1 MKNIKSIIIIAFL
14 VVFTTNAQ
22 EKMIKFNKGTLKI
35 CSSKNFEI
43 EGYDGDEVIIKSLK
57 DDKSA
62 AFATVTSSYSN
73 GNSYS
78 ISSSNKNYIRKEK
91 RKLLL
96 EKKKE
101 FFKKGNLV
109 RVDPKRTYTVAR
121 GKSNNLF
128 FSRTDAGKKEG
139 LKRLGKKQENKELG
153 IYFTIEQKN
162 GELIF
167 KDKTDGQV
175 VMFGN
180 EKYSIKIPNSIKLN
194 WDTSGCH
201 KSKSNMPFVM
211 YTSSVSSLT
220 NFNGEVEIS
229 TSLNNL
235 KLTDVTGPVSINSI
249 GGNVTVDFEKKKPL
263 KLYSIY
269 TNNGFIDITMPTVS
283 DVSVD
288 ANGAAIYSD
297 LNFIVL
303 SDTELDGQ
311 QHMKLKMKKGR
322 VKMKLEAGFGTIYLR
337 KKK

>member
-1 MKNIKSIIIIAFL
+1 MKNIKSLLIIALL
-14 VVFTTNAQ
+14 VIFATNAQ
-22 EKMIKFNKGTLKI
+22 EKKIKFSSGTLKI

-43 EGYDGDEVIIKSLK
+43 EGYDGKEVIIKSIHDNSK
-57 DDKSA
+57 VRFSNNR
-62 AFATVTSSYSN
+62 N
-73 GNSYS
+73 GNS
-78 ISSSNKNYIRKEK
+78 
-91 RKLLL
+91 
-96 EKKKE
+96 
-101 FFKKGNLV
+101 FTTKGSKTPKVVKGSKAANLSALAV
-109 RVDPKRTYTVAR
+109 LAGIELDSLR
-121 GKSNNLF
+121 SENLF
-128 FSRTDAGKKEG
+128 FLRNNSSKKKG

-153 IYFTIEQKN
+153 IYFTIEKKN

-303 SDTELDGQ
+303 SDTESDGQ

>member
-1 MKNIKSIIIIAFL
+1 MKYIKSILVIAFL
-14 VVFTTNAQ
+14 VVISTNGQ
-22 EKMIKFNKGTLKI
+22 EKKIKFSKGTLKI
-35 CSSKNFEI
+35 CSSKNFVI
-43 EGYDGDEVIIKSLK
+43 EGYDGKEVIIKSIHDTSKVRFSNNRNGYSFTTKEVKAAKLVK
-57 DDKSA
+57 GAKS
-62 AFATVTSSYSN
+62 V
-73 GNSYS
+73 
-78 ISSSNKNYIRKEK
+78 KNA
-91 RKLLL
+91 
-96 EKKKE
+96 KKA
-101 FFKKGNLV
+101 KGVIVSGTLNNNF
-109 RVDPKRTYTVAR
+109 TIAR

-139 LKRLGKKQENKELG
+139 LKRLGKKQENRELG

-194 WDTSGCH
+194 WDTSGCR
-201 KSKSNMPFVM
+201 KSKNNVPFVM

-249 GGNVTVDFEKKKPL
+249 GGNVTVDFDKKKPL

-269 TNNGFIDITMPTVS
+269 TNNGFIDISMPANS
-283 DVSVD
+283 DVNVN

-297 LNFIVL
+297 LNFNVL
-303 SDTELDGQ
+303 SDTESDGQ
-311 QHMKLKMKKGR
+311 QHMKLKMKSGR